1 MPELLRNP
9 FQGFCRLPGM
19 LLPAKPKEDQLE
31 LEVGESWTVLSAV
44 VGVGGVLGDILRV
57 LHG

>member
-1 MPELLRNP
+1 
-9 FQGFCRLPGM
+9 M